1 MGILAAL
8 FLVVASSCGLL
19 VAPALFLYRYHT
31 SSDTWWTEVVKIQV
45 LGGASV
51 ALFAR
56 ELRNNVRLMSK
67 PRYYETDPVNVSLL
81 PIHYL
86 KN

>member
-31 SSDTWWTEVVKIQV
+31 SSDTWWTEVVKMPWVV
-45 LGGASV
+45 LQLHSLPAS
-51 ALFAR
+51 LGSMFG
-56 ELRNNVRLMSK
+56 S
-67 PRYYETDPVNVSLL
+67 
-81 PIHYL
+81 
-86 KN
+86 